1 MRRYYC
7 DSCGKGASRQLTAA
21 LKGVVKKAKVAWTF
35 QIEGGVLG
43 RTNPTAVD
51 PEGDRLEHDSYR
63 AAGLGLNSLY
73 VAAGRSR
80 VDGCAAARRGR
91 CGVDAAVPSAWAVYS
106 RHSHSENSI
115 ALEYGRLPVSRRE
128 VALMVIDHDGDHY
141 QRGTSLLGIFGTYD
155 HNVNIEIFP

>member
-1 MRRYYC
+1 VPGCRGHFVAR
-7 DSCGKGASRQLTAA
+7 GWGPWASRGAGDATLIPPDVTPGPAV
-21 LKGVVKKAKVAWTF
+21 GGPGF
-35 QIEGGVLG
+35 QRWRAHASARARGAVYLLLRSG
-43 RTNPTAVD
+43 NPTAVD

-80 VDGCAAARRGR
+80 VDGGAAARRGR

-128 VALMVIDHDGDHY
+128 KS
-141 QRGTSLLGIFGTYD
+141 R
-155 HNVNIEIFP
+155 